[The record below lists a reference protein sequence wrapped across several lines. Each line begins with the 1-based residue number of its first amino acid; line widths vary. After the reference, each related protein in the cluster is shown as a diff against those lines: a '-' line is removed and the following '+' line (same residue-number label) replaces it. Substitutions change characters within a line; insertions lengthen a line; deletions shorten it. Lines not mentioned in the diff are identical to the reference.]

1 MHGETPSMSSIA
13 NTGRLLCWAVRTTYR
28 RPRLTVALAVLLAIL
43 GVTYTLLAL
52 TFKTSTRSFLPQ
64 NAGYVARYAEYA
76 RDFGEL
82 EDIVVVEEAG
92 SFEGPATMRPG
103 SLRSCAIRWWS
114 SVASP
119 IESIRGAVR

>member
-1 MHGETPSMSSIA
+1 MLGGPHNLQKA
-13 NTGRLLCWAVRTTYR
+13 AADR
-28 RPRLTVALAVLLAIL
+28 RARRASAIL

-52 TFKTSTRSFLPQ
+52 TFKTSIRSFLPQ
-64 NAGYVARYAEYA
+64 NAGNVARYAEYA

-82 EDIVVVEEAG
+82 EDIVVEEAG